1 MTDVC
6 FLCERNP
13 ITWPGTGM
21 CERCHQE
28 TADLEHQAEREANAA
43 AGRRA
48 QGVRVIP
55 DLLLRVVRPR
65 VPSLYLERNGIH
77 RGDCPWCDEDGE
89 LSKSL
94 FVYPTNLYRCFA
106 CGATGDAI
114 QFLMSV
120 ERLRFIQAVE
130 WLAKECDLRLE
141 PPS

>member
-28 TADLEHQAEREANAA
+28 TADLEHQAEREANVA

-55 DLLLRVVRPR
+55 DVLLRVVRPR
-65 VPSLYLERNGIH
+65 VPSLRLDRNGIH
-77 RGDCPWCDEDGE
+77 RGDCPWCDEDAE
-89 LSKSL
+89 LSQSL
-94 FVYPTNLYRCFA
+94 YVYPTNLYHCFA

-120 ERLRFIQAVE
+120 DGLRFMQAVE
-130 WLAKECDLRLE
+130 WLAKEHGLR
-141 PPS
+141 